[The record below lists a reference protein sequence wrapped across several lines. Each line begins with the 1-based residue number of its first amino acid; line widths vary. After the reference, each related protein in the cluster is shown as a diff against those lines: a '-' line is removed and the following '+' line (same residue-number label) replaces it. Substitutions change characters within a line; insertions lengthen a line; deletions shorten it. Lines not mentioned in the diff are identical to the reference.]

1 MDPLVS
7 IIVPV
12 YNALPHLE
20 SCIRSLTAQTW
31 ANLEILL
38 IDDGSRDESLAL
50 CRRCAAADERIR
62 VLHHDNCGPSRTRN
76 RGLDEATGDYIVFSD
91 ADDLLEPDA
100 VECML
105 AAAAQHHAQLV
116 LGAYGRFHNDGE
128 SDFST
133 HRITPYSA
141 ALLEGSRDLA
151 LLFTEARTS
160 LAGVSIWAKLYD
172 ARIIREHG
180 IAFPEEISYEEDCC
194 FNLQYYRHVERA
206 VALRQCVYHY
216 RQVPDSL
223 SKVYRPDT
231 IAQLLNGYH
240 RRCDFLNRIGA
251 AELQPRLNGIM
262 LIVFGNTCKKIALS
276 GMKPGDK
283 RSAYTALA
291 QNEQVRQIVRNA
303 PPTGEKLLR
312 LLAKAIKAG
321 SPLLLS
327 LSMALWSARQKLTGK
342 QR

>member
-1 MDPLVS
+1 MNPLVS

-20 SCIRSLTAQTW
+20 NCIRSLAAQTW
-31 ANLEILL
+31 ENIEILL
-38 IDDGSRDESLAL
+38 IDDGSRDDSLAL
-50 CRRCAAADERIR
+50 CRQYAAGDERIR
-62 VLHHDNCGPSRTRN
+62 VLSHENCGPSQTRN
-76 RGLDEATGDYIVFSD
+76 RGLQEAKGDYIVFSD
-91 ADDLLEPDA
+91 ADDIMEPDA
-100 VECML
+100 VERML
-105 AAAAQHHAQLV
+105 AAAQQHHAQLV
-116 LGAYGRFHNDGE
+116 IGAYGRFHNDGE

-172 ARIIREHG
+172 AHIIREHG
-180 IAFPEEISYEEDCC
+180 ITFPEGVSYEEDCC
-194 FNLQYYRHVERA
+194 FNLQYYRHVEQA
-206 VALRQCVYHY
+206 VALRHTVYHY
-216 RQVPDSL
+216 RQVPTSL

-231 IAQLLNGYH
+231 IPQLLNGYQ
-240 RRCDFLNRIGA
+240 RRCEYLTAVGA
-251 AELQPRLNGIM
+251 DELRPRLNAIM

-276 GMKPGDK
+276 GMNSGEK
-283 RSAYTALA
+283 RNAYAALA
-291 QNEQVRQIVRNA
+291 EDKQVQQIVHSA

-321 SPLLLS
+321 SATMVS
-327 LSMALWSARQKLTGK
+327 ISMTLWAAKQKLCGK
-342 QR
+342 QG